1 MPIKELEITAT
12 TIDNQIVTVTYDN
25 SKPDKISVEGD
36 NNTNLQGILV
46 SRIVPLVEAYNRAE
60 RMSDN

>member
-1 MPIKELEITAT
+1 MPIKLLEIYAE
-12 TIDNQIVTVTYDN
+12 TIDGQNVTVTYDN

-46 SRIVPLVEAYNRAE
+46 SRIIPLKEAYDRAE
-60 RMSDN
+60 RIGGN